1 MKTTIVKNR
10 KIPTLYE
17 LGLYGYYGA
26 ISLISA
32 VLSYPLSGYFMG
44 NINGKID
51 FCLSIF
57 ITIISACLVFVAF
70 IICGGI
76 PLTEWLDEKEMKVT
90 ISINT
95 FFRDK
100 IQKDGFK
107 TYIIATLIIVALMWL
122 NNVGEN
128 TIPGFILVYLFFV
141 FISIVCLII
150 SSDDEYRRTHPE

>member
-1 MKTTIVKNR
+1 MKK
-10 KIPTLYE
+10 
-17 LGLYGYYGA
+17 
-26 ISLISA
+26 
-32 VLSYPLSGYFMG
+32 
-44 NINGKID
+44 
-51 FCLSIF
+51 
-57 ITIISACLVFVAF
+57 
-70 IICGGI
+70 
-76 PLTEWLDEKEMKVT
+76 KEMKVT

-107 TYIIATLIIVALMWL
+107 TYIIATLMIVALMWL

-141 FISIVCLII
+141 FVSLVFLMI